1 MSQNA
6 SLPARDAGSLI
17 DRVKALQPGPALF
30 WLVASLAFLPLL
42 LAYFKWLWRYD
53 HYQFFPFLLA
63 GVGYLTWTR
72 VQLPLSYPS
81 RRIPRLLFATSM
93 VVLLISTV
101 TQSPWFTA
109 FAFVLFAGS
118 FFVSHGLFYLWI
130 PLALLIRLPLGY
142 DKLIIS
148 VLQSVT
154 TRVSSFLL
162 DLLGVP
168 HLAFGNTIELAD
180 RELFVAEA
188 CSGVQSAFTIAF
200 VALLIAAWRCR
211 SLALLPLYVGVALVW
226 AVLCNTLR
234 VTSIAF
240 AAYQFDIDLSQGWLH
255 DLIGYASLLLAI
267 LLTFSTDS
275 LLVNWFHPI
284 GLSGSA
290 QDNPV
295 LVAWNWLC
303 TDRSESSSAGP
314 ASGPT
319 IAATNSLAAA
329 PESSGQWAGDG
340 VSDTRGR
347 LFTSHRGLTSAMSVI
362 AVISLLAFTVN
373 WALGTTGIVNAS
385 GEVLINPD
393 KNLLS
398 DLPGPV
404 EFRYVEAMRGKADP
418 TLGMNADQWSFT
430 YGNLQGSFVFS
441 QPYSEWHDLNRCYT
455 RREWDLLAS
464 DPVQPSVEV
473 DDRTPVAVSQLSRR
487 DGAQAY
493 LLFSGVRADGVVLDP
508 PQFALLHRALKRCT
522 EIFSGRR
529 YGGVFTGDCTMMQ
542 LWVVSGEPLDDR
554 TIGVL
559 VDAVGHARQRLAKEL
574 VAASK
579 Q

>member
-6 SLPARDAGSLI
+6 TLPASDAGSLI
-17 DRVKALQPGPALF
+17 VRVKSLQPGPSLF
-30 WLVASLAFLPLL
+30 WLLASLAFLPLL

-53 HYQFFPFLLA
+53 HYQFFPFLLV
-63 GVGYLTWTR
+63 GVGYLTWSR
-72 VQLPLSYPS
+72 VQLPLIYPS
-81 RRIPRLLFATSM
+81 RRITKLLFAVSM
-93 VVLLISTV
+93 TVLLVSTV

-109 FAFVLFAGS
+109 LAFLLFAGS
-118 FFVSHGLFYLWI
+118 FLTSHGLFYLWI

-148 VLQSVT
+148 VLQGVT

-188 CSGVQSAFTIAF
+188 CSGVQSAFTIAS

-211 SLALLPLYVGVALVW
+211 SLVLLPLYVGVALVW

-240 AAYQFDIDLSQGWLH
+240 AAYQFNIDLSQGWLH

-295 LVAWNWLC
+295 MVAWNWLC
-303 TDRSESSSAGP
+303 ADRSETSYAGP
-314 ASGPT
+314 ST
-319 IAATNSLAAA
+319 VQISAATNSLATTH
-329 PESSGQWAGDG
+329 ESSSQSFADG
-340 VSDTRGR
+340 VSDSLGSSSN
-347 LFTSHRGLTSAMSVI
+347 SHRGLTYAMSGI
-362 AVISLLAFTVN
+362 AMISLLTFTVN

-393 KNLLS
+393 KNLLN

-418 TLGMNADQWSFT
+418 RLGMNADRWSFT

-455 RREWDLLAS
+455 RLEWDLLS
-464 DPVQPSVEV
+464 CDPVQPSVDV
-473 DDRTPVAVSQLSRR
+473 DDRTPVAVSHLSRR
-487 DGAQAY
+487 DGAHGY
-493 LLFSGVRADGVVLDP
+493 LLFSGVQADGVVLDP

-522 EIFSGRR
+522 EILSGRR

-542 LWVVSGEPLDDR
+542 LWVVSGETLDDR

-559 VDAVGHARQRLAKEL
+559 VDAVGHARQRIVKEL
-574 VAASK
+574 FAASK

>member
-6 SLPARDAGSLI
+6 TFSADNAGSLV
-17 DRVKALQPGPALF
+17 DRVKALQPGPAVF
-30 WLVASLAFLPLL
+30 WLFASLAFLPLL

-63 GVGYLTWTR
+63 GVGYLTWSR
-72 VQLPLSYPS
+72 IRLPLVYPS
-81 RRIPRLLFATSM
+81 RRIPKLLFGVSM
-93 VVLLISTV
+93 LVLLVSTI

-109 FAFVLFAGS
+109 FAFLVFSGS
-118 FFVSHGLFYLWI
+118 FLIAHGLFYLWI

-142 DKLIIS
+142 DKWLIS

-154 TRVSSFLL
+154 TRISSFLL

-211 SLALLPLYVGVALVW
+211 SLALLPLYVGIALVW

-240 AAYQFDIDLSQGWLH
+240 AAYQFDIDLSEGWLH
-255 DLIGYASLLLAI
+255 DLIGYASLSLAI

-284 GLSGSA
+284 GVTGSA

-295 LVAWNWLC
+295 LAGWNWIC
-303 TDRSESSSAGP
+303 TDRSSNAADTALADETVVGAGFSATSQQGDVAP
-314 ASGPT
+314 NATEVSENRSGWVT
-319 IAATNSLAAA
+319 
-329 PESSGQWAGDG
+329 G
-340 VSDTRGR
+340 
-347 LFTSHRGLTSAMSVI
+347 HRGLMYVMAGV
-362 AVISLLAFTVN
+362 ALVSLFAFTVN
-373 WALGTTGIVNAS
+373 WALGTTGIVNAA

-398 DLPGPV
+398 DIPGPV
-404 EFRYVEAMRGKADP
+404 QFRYVEAMRGKADP
-418 TLGMNADQWSFT
+418 TLGMNADQWEFT
-430 YGNLQGSFVFS
+430 YGNLRGAFVFS

-455 RREWDLLAS
+455 RREWDLITC
-464 DPVQPSVEV
+464 DPVQPSADIV
-473 DDRTPVAVSQLSRR
+473 DRTPIAVSQMMRR
-487 DGAQAY
+487 DGAQGY
-493 LLFSGVRADGVVLDP
+493 LLFTGVQADGVTLDP
-508 PQFALLHRALKRCT
+508 PQFALLNRAFKRCT

-542 LWVVSGEPLDDR
+542 LWVVTSEPLDDR
-554 TIGVL
+554 TIGTL
-559 VDAVGHARQRLAKEL
+559 VDAVGNARARLAKEL
-574 VAASK
+574 ATASMP
-579 Q
+579 

>member
-6 SLPARDAGSLI
+6 TLPASDAGSLLA
-17 DRVKALQPGPALF
+17 RVKALQPGPSLF
-30 WLVASLAFLPLL
+30 WLLASLAFLPLL

-72 VQLPLSYPS
+72 VQLPLIYPS
-81 RRIPRLLFATSM
+81 RRVPKLLFATSM
-93 VVLLISTV
+93 AVLLISTV
-101 TQSPWFTA
+101 TQSPWFAALA
-109 FAFVLFAGS
+109 FLLFAGS
-118 FFVSHGLFYLWI
+118 FFISHGLFYLWI

-148 VLQSVT
+148 FLQSVT

-200 VALLIAAWRCR
+200 VALLIAAWRRR

-240 AAYQFDIDLSQGWLH
+240 AAYQFNIDLSQGWLH

-290 QDNPV
+290 EDNPL

-303 TDRSESSSAGP
+303 ADRTETSSAGTNS
-314 ASGPT
+314 AQVS
-319 IAATNSLAAA
+319 AATNSLAAA
-329 PESSGQWAGDG
+329 PESSGQSVADG
-340 VSDTRGR
+340 VSDARGR
-347 LFTSHRGLTSAMSVI
+347 TFTSHRGLTYAMSVI
-362 AVISLLAFTVN
+362 AMISLLAFVVN
-373 WALGTTGIVNAS
+373 WGLGTSGIVNAS

-404 EFRYVEAMRGKADP
+404 AFRYVEAMRGKADP

-455 RREWDLLAS
+455 RREWNLLSS
-464 DPVQPSVEV
+464 DPVQPSIEV
-473 DDRTPVAVSQLSRR
+473 DDRTAVAVSQLSRR
-487 DGAQAY
+487 DGARGY
-493 LLFSGVRADGVVLDP
+493 LLFSGVQADGVVLDP
-508 PQFALLHRALKRCT
+508 PQFALLHRALRRCT

-574 VAASK
+574 VAASN